1 MTKILYPRHDGGV
14 VVLHPTNELPFE
26 EVCRKDVPAGTPYL
40 ILTDDSEI
48 ADRTFRD
55 AWEADFS
62 NPDGYGIGYEAW
74 FAEKAA
80 AEAAAEA
87 ERLAA
92 EEAAAE
98 QTVDAPAEEV
108 SE

>member
-1 MTKILYPRHDGGV
+1 MNKIIFPNGEGGICV
-14 VVLHPTNELPFE
+14 VHPTGELPFE

-48 ADRTFRD
+48 ADRTFRE

-62 NPDGYGIGYEAW
+62 NPDGYGIGDEAW

-108 SE
+108 AE